1 MIKKSLFIFL
11 KDNLILIKKK
21 MSHNH
26 SDDISGK
33 IFFKFYKAQKKLGEG
48 SFGKIYTA
56 INTKTKEEFA
66 LKLVKKKINK
76 INLK

>member
-1 MIKKSLFIFL
+1 MIFLNQPQIKNYKIIYSLLIKKI
-11 KDNLILIKKK
+11 KK

-66 LKLVKKKINK
+66 LKLVIK
-76 INLK
+76 

>member
-1 MIKKSLFIFL
+1 MILLNQPQIKNYKIIYSLVIKKI
-11 KDNLILIKKK
+11 KK

-66 LKLVKKKINK
+66 LKLVIK
-76 INLK
+76 

>member
-1 MIKKSLFIFL
+1 
-11 KDNLILIKKK
+11 

-56 INTKTKEEFA
+56 INTKTKEETKEEFA
-66 LKLVKKKINK
+66 LKLVKKKNNK

>member
-1 MIKKSLFIFL
+1 MILLNQPQIKNYKIIYSLLIKKI
-11 KDNLILIKKK
+11 KK

-66 LKLVKKKINK
+66 LKLVIK
-76 INLK
+76 

>member
-1 MIKKSLFIFL
+1 
-11 KDNLILIKKK
+11 

-66 LKLVKKKINK
+66 LKLVKKKIIK
-76 INLK
+76 LI

>member
-1 MIKKSLFIFL
+1 
-11 KDNLILIKKK
+11 

-26 SDDISGK
+26 SDDIQGK

-66 LKLVKKKINK
+66 LKLVKKIIK
-76 INLK
+76 

>member
-1 MIKKSLFIFL
+1 
-11 KDNLILIKKK
+11 

-66 LKLVKKKINK
+66 LKLVKKKNNK

>member
-1 MIKKSLFIFL
+1 
-11 KDNLILIKKK
+11 

-56 INTKTKEEFA
+56 ISTKTKEEFA
-66 LKLVKKKINK
+66 LKLVIK
-76 INLK
+76 